1 MTTSED
7 ARGFSLRRW
16 SQRKLAAARATGDA
30 STKSAPSAQAPA
42 NEAALAPVP
51 GPAATVAGT
60 SATVPPDVSGV
71 RPNPSAE
78 VSTLPPVESLTLQSD
93 FTAFLQPDVEAGL
106 KRAALKQLFR
116 DPRFNVMDGLDVYV
130 DDYSKPD
137 PISPEILRQLVQARN
152 IFNPPV
158 TRVNGEGIVEEVPPE
173 GIASEQA
180 PSDTVPPALADA
192 SAPTDSEKP

>member
-1 MTTSED
+1 
-7 ARGFSLRRW
+7 
-16 SQRKLAAARATGDA
+16 
-30 STKSAPSAQAPA
+30 
-42 NEAALAPVP
+42 
-51 GPAATVAGT
+51 
-60 SATVPPDVSGV
+60 
-71 RPNPSAE
+71 
-78 VSTLPPVESLTLQSD
+78 VESLTLQSD

-158 TRVNGEGIVEEVPPE
+158 TRVNGQGIVEEVPPE

-192 SAPTDSEKP
+192 PAPTDSEKP